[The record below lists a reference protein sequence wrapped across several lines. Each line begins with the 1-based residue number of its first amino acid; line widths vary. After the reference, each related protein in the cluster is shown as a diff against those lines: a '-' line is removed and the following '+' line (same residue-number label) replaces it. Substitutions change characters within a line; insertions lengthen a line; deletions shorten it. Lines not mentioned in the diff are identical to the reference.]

1 MKIQLKIAV
10 IVVLVVSTLFVTIW
24 IYIQPP
30 KIDKNSANKIND
42 YMHEHNMPAPT
53 KE

>member
-10 IVVLVVSTLFVTIW
+10 IAVFVVTTLLVTIW
-24 IYIQPP
+24 ICFQPP
-30 KIDKNSANKIND
+30 KIDKYSANKIND